1 MKILID
7 ECLPFWLAKQL
18 SGHDVKTVQ
27 QKGWSAVK
35 DPELLTLAEAEFEVF
50 LTADK
55 NLRHQ
60 QNLSSR
66 RIAVVVLP
74 SNRLSVV
81 QGLVQ
86 RLMLALQTIQPGVMG
101 QTIELFNP

>member
-7 ECLPFWLAKQL
+7 ECLPVWLAKQL
-18 SGHDVKTVQ
+18 VGHPVRTVQ
-27 QKGWSAVK
+27 QMGWSAMK
-35 DPELLTLAEAEFEVF
+35 DPELITLAEAEFEVF

-60 QNLSSR
+60 QNLSGR
-66 RIAVVVLP
+66 RIAVIVLP
-74 SNRLSVV
+74 SNRLSIV

-86 RLMLALQTIQPGVMG
+86 RLMLTLQTIQPERPG
-101 QTIELFNP
+101 QTIELSNP

>member
-7 ECLPFWLAKQL
+7 ECLPLWPAKQL
-18 SGHDVKTVQ
+18 VGHDVKTVQ
-27 QKGWSAVK
+27 QMGWSAMK
-35 DPELLTLAEAEFEVF
+35 DPELLSLAEAEFEVF

-74 SNRLSVV
+74 SNRLSIV
-81 QGLVQ
+81 QRLVQ
-86 RLMLALQTIQPGVMG
+86 RLMLTLQTIQPNRPG
-101 QTIELFNP
+101 QTVELSNS

>member
-7 ECLPFWLAKQL
+7 ECLPVWLTKQL
-18 SGHDVKTVQ
+18 AGHDVRTVQ
-27 QKGWSAVK
+27 QMGWSAMK
-35 DPELLTLAEAEFEVF
+35 DPELITLAEAEFEVF

-60 QNLSSR
+60 QNLSGR
-66 RIAVVVLP
+66 RIAVIVLP
-74 SNRLSVV
+74 SNRLSIV

-86 RLMLALQTIQPGVMG
+86 RLMLTLQTIQPERPG
-101 QTIELFNP
+101 QTIELSNP